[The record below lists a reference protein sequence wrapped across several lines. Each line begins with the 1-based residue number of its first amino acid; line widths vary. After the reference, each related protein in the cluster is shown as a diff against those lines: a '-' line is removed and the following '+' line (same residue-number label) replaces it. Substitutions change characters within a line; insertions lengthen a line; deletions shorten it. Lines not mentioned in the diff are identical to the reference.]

1 MITLPNTASISQKA
15 AAPTLPDASLILET
29 GASSSQAAP
38 NLLLRVLDF
47 GLSATLLLFFLPVF
61 AAIALAIRLDSPGA
75 ILFRQ
80 TRVGQEG
87 VEFSLL
93 KFRSMAVD
101 AEAKRTT
108 LEDKNERTGPV
119 FKMRR
124 DPRVTRVGR
133 WLRRWSLDE
142 LPQLLNVLRGDMSL
156 VGPRPALPAEVARYT
171 DRQRGRLVVP
181 PGLTGLWQVS
191 GRANLSFERAVELDL
206 FYAEHRSLAFNLS
219 ILVRTIPAVLSG
231 RGAY

>member
-1 MITLPNTASISQKA
+1 MITLPNTAPPGLANAPFAPEASVPSSA
-15 AAPTLPDASLILET
+15 AAPRCAARDFLLRALDAVLSASLLLIL
-29 GASSSQAAP
+29 
-38 NLLLRVLDF
+38 
-47 GLSATLLLFFLPVF
+47 LPLF
-61 AAIALAIRLDSPGA
+61 AAIALAIRLDSRGPV
-75 ILFRQ
+75 LFRQ
-80 TRVGQEG
+80 TRVGRDG
-87 VEFSLL
+87 VGFSLL

-101 AEAKRTT
+101 AEARRVT
-108 LEDKNERTGPV
+108 LETQNERTGPV

-142 LPQLLNVLRGDMSL
+142 LPQLINVLRADMSL
-156 VGPRPALPAEVARYT
+156 VGPRPALPSEVARYT
-171 DRQRGRLVVP
+171 DRQRGRLAVP

-191 GRANLSFERAVELDL
+191 GRASLSFERAVELDL
-206 FYAEHRSLAFNLS
+206 FYVERRSLAFNLS